1 MSATTM
7 TPKPAIEIRVGP
19 EDFTLQA
26 EYDALC
32 ASNTDDG
39 AVVCFVG
46 RVRDLNEGDTVQRL
60 HLEHYPGM
68 TEAVLAKLADQ
79 AAERWP
85 LNRIR
90 IVHRVGDLHPADQI
104 VFVGVSSPHRQAAFD
119 GASFLMDFLKTEA
132 PFWKKETGT
141 DGTSRWL
148 DARQSDDTLAKRWT

>member
-1 MSATTM
+1 MSA
-7 TPKPAIEIRVGP
+7 KAIEVRVGP
-19 EDFTLQA
+19 ADFNIQA

-32 ASNTDDG
+32 AGNPKDG
-39 AVVCFVG
+39 AVVFFVG
-46 RVRDLNEGDTVQRL
+46 RVRDLNEGEAVNSL

-68 TEAVLAKLADQ
+68 TESVLTQLADR
-79 AAERWP
+79 ATERWA

-104 VFVGVSSPHRQAAFD
+104 VFVGVSSPHRQAAFE

-132 PFWKKETGT
+132 PFWKKETSS

-148 DARQSDDTLAKRWT
+148 DARQSDSNLAERWR